1 MQQQAA
7 GSAAPAA
14 APNPATTLIVSNR
27 QRGNPILKLIRN
39 VSWAFGETPAD
50 YQLNETACALFL
62 SLRYH
67 QLHPNYLA
75 RRLGEL
81 LHHFTLRIVLLLVD
95 ASDPEKPILEITQQV
110 MRTDFTLVLAWSPA
124 EAARYLETFKAY
136 ARKPAD
142 LIQERNDGAFASQL
156 QETLGTIRPLNK
168 TDVATLHTTFGS
180 LSAMMGASREQL
192 SQCPGLGGRK
202 VQRLLDTFDE
212 PFVPRGAALPPA
224 QRQRQPQPQPVA
236 AAPAAAAGAADGS
249 ASAPVDV
256 DDDTGV

>member
-81 LHHFTLRIVLLLVD
+81 KHRRTHAPTRPPSRAHTHTSTLRA
-95 ASDPEKPILEITQQV
+95 AS
-110 MRTDFTLVLAWSPA
+110 
-124 EAARYLETFKAY
+124 
-136 ARKPAD
+136 
-142 LIQERNDGAFASQL
+142 
-156 QETLGTIRPLNK
+156 
-168 TDVATLHTTFGS
+168 
-180 LSAMMGASREQL
+180 
-192 SQCPGLGGRK
+192 
-202 VQRLLDTFDE
+202 
-212 PFVPRGAALPPA
+212 
-224 QRQRQPQPQPVA
+224 
-236 AAPAAAAGAADGS
+236 
-249 ASAPVDV
+249 
-256 DDDTGV
+256 